1 MAGTIDGPQVSGKTD
16 PAFARVRE
24 VFEAHFQPDATLQEV
39 GAAVAVCAGRRCVV
53 DLWGGVRSTET
64 KEAWTPDTLVNVWST
79 TKGVMA
85 IAVAQLVAAG
95 KLDYAAPVA
104 RYWPEFAAAGKDGV
118 TVEQV
123 MSHQAGLNG
132 FAEPTTVEDFGD
144 WETVTA
150 RLAVQAPLW
159 PPGEKNSYHAMTYG
173 FLAGEIAR
181 RASGLMPRE
190 LIAQTVAGPINADF
204 QIGVA
209 EADWTRTAPLIPPP
223 RSPADAPTLEFD
235 PLAAACAQGGYSVIG
250 FDVDKTKIEQLD
262 HGRSY
267 IDGVTSDDLGSYIAR
282 NVFRATSD
290 FSDLSICDAIVI
302 CVPTPLTRHREPNLK
317 YVTATVK
324 TIATYLHPGQLIVLE
339 STTYPGT
346 TEEVVKPILESGGLR
361 SGVDFFLGFSPER
374 EDPGNARFR
383 TTTIPKIVSGDGSIA
398 SDLIQEFYKGA
409 VEKVVA
415 VSSPSTA
422 EAVKITENVFRAVNI
437 ALVNELKVVY
447 AAMGIDIWEVINAA
461 TTKPFGYMP
470 FYPGPG
476 LGGHCIPVDPFYL
489 TWKAREYGLTTR
501 FIELAGEINV
511 AMPKYVVGRLE
522 EELDRQQKVSLSAAK
537 ILLLGLAY
545 KKNVSDV
552 RESPSLELMEILRA
566 RGASIDFHDP
576 HATIVPQTRE
586 YAQFTGL
593 KSAELNAAIIGN
605 YNGVVVATD
614 HDAVDYQQIARY
626 ARLIID
632 TRNVYGRLSI
642 KDRKIQNA

>member
-79 TKGVMA
+79 TKGIMA

-235 PLAAACAQGGYSVIG
+235 PLAAACAVNPQLKGSDANRPEWRRAQIPAGNGHATARALATIYGELGGALLSPA
-250 FDVDKTKIEQLD
+250 
-262 HGRSY
+262 
-267 IDGVTSDDLGSYIAR
+267 GVEAM
-282 NVFRATSD
+282 
-290 FSDLSICDAIVI
+290 
-302 CVPTPLTRHREPNLK
+302 
-317 YVTATVK
+317 TAV
-324 TIATYLHPGQLIVLE
+324 
-339 STTYPGT
+339 
-346 TEEVVKPILESGGLR
+346 
-361 SGVDFFLGFSPER
+361 
-374 EDPGNARFR
+374 R
-383 TTTIPKIVSGDGSIA
+383 TTRD
-398 SDLIQEFYKGA
+398 D
-409 VEKVVA
+409 
-415 VSSPSTA
+415 
-422 EAVKITENVFRAVNI
+422 
-437 ALVNELKVVY
+437 
-447 AAMGIDIWEVINAA
+447 
-461 TTKPFGYMP
+461 
-470 FYPGPG
+470 
-476 LGGHCIPVDPFYL
+476 
-489 TWKAREYGLTTR
+489 
-501 FIELAGEINV
+501 
-511 AMPKYVVGRLE
+511 
-522 EELDRQQKVSLSAAK
+522 
-537 ILLLGLAY
+537 LLLGPGAWAAGMMINRAGLFGPGPRAYGHCGWGGSYGYADPDLKIAVGYTPNRMNTSVLQDPRGMALAAA
-545 KKNVSDV
+545 VA
-552 RESPSLELMEILRA
+552 ECAGRA
-566 RGASIDFHDP
+566 GS
-576 HATIVPQTRE
+576 
-586 YAQFTGL
+586 
-593 KSAELNAAIIGN
+593 
-605 YNGVVVATD
+605 
-614 HDAVDYQQIARY
+614 
-626 ARLIID
+626 
-632 TRNVYGRLSI
+632 
-642 KDRKIQNA
+642 